1 MNSIKIKN
9 QSLRIIFFI
18 FSLFLLSG
26 VTAQTTDKKITIQNK
41 SISLKEAFALIEQQ
55 TGYSIAY
62 EHSTLDLNKSIS
74 LSLKDAS
81 VDKALRQILTN
92 TQHTYKINGYH
103 IIILRSKEEKSP
115 SKTET
120 PNLTQTIRGVVMDSK
135 TNIPV
140 EFATVGLQENPSLSA
155 ATDSL
160 GRFTIKRVPVG
171 RYNIQTSLFGYQP
184 QITNEIVVTSSKE
197 VNLEILLSEN
207 AFRLDEVV
215 VTPTINK
222 EELIN
227 PMAIAGGRMINME
240 EAGRFANGFDDP
252 ARLVAAFA
260 GVAGEIGSNALI
272 VRGNSPQYT
281 KWQLEGTEVP
291 IPSHFADYTGL
302 GGGFLSALN
311 ANVIT
316 NSDFYNGAFPAEYNN
331 ALAGVFDM
339 RMRAGNNQRY
349 EHSFLIGLMGME
361 FASEGPISKSRG
373 SSYLFNL
380 RASNTSLVT
389 NGDANL
395 SYEDMSFKL
404 NFPTKRAGTFS
415 VWGLGLLD
423 RNKSTAEKD
432 PSQWETMGDRRN
444 GKDNLEK
451 FMGGLTHKYIIDNR
465 TSIQSS
471 LVSTYSADHLW
482 IDQIKPGGLP
492 VCVADIKNRDLGVIA
507 STAITRKF
515 SPRHT
520 NRTGIRFTH
529 LSYDLNYQVSPAIG
543 LDEPA
548 IPVSKGNDN
557 STAWSAYTTSL
568 YSFNQYLTGTVGLN
582 LNQFSLTNEW
592 SFEPRAALK
601 WSPDD
606 THSLAL
612 AYGLHSQREKLNYYY
627 VQKTADGRTSTN
639 RDLEFTKAHHVSLSY
654 NWRLSPN
661 LNLKI
666 EPYFQYLFQVP
677 VEAGST
683 FSIINHQDYYLDRI
697 LTNQGAGRNY
707 GVDVTLERY
716 MKDGFYYMVSGSL
729 FKSQY
734 KGGDDVW
741 RNTRYDRGFLLNL
754 VAGKEWM
761 VGKRKQNTFGING
774 RIFAH
779 GGDRYTPI
787 DETKS
792 QEMHEIIL
800 DESKAYSQQFKPVM
814 NGDLSINFRINKKK
828 VSHEF
833 SLKILNVGMRT
844 GMFFYEYQE
853 NIREIKKE
861 NGTGLI
867 PNLSYKIYF

>member
-1 MNSIKIKN
+1 MNPIIKN
-9 QSLRIIFFI
+9 QSLRITFFI

-26 VTAQTTDKKITIQNK
+26 ITAQNTDKKITIQRK
-41 SISLKEAFALIEQQ
+41 SISLKDAFALIEQQ

-62 EHSTLDLNKSIS
+62 EHSTLELNKSIS
-74 LSLKDAS
+74 LSLNDAS
-81 VDKALRQILTN
+81 LDKALSQILTG
-92 TQHTYKINGYH
+92 TGHTYKIKGYH
-103 IIILRSKEEKSP
+103 IIILQSKEEKSP
-115 SKTET
+115 SKAET
-120 PNLTQTIRGVVMDSK
+120 TNLTQTIRGVVIDSK
-135 TNIPV
+135 TNIPI
-140 EFATVGLQENPSLSA
+140 EFATVSLQENPSMGA
-155 ATDSL
+155 VTDSL
-160 GRFTIKRVPVG
+160 GRFQIKKVPVG

-197 VNLEILLSEN
+197 VTLEVLLSEN

-215 VTPTINK
+215 VTPTVNK

-252 ARLVAAFA
+252 ARLVTAFA

-281 KWQLEGTEVP
+281 KWQLEGVEVP

-311 ANVIT
+311 ANNIT
-316 NSDFYNGAFPAEYNN
+316 NSDFYNGAFPADYSN
-331 ALAGVFDM
+331 ALAGIFDM
-339 RMRAGNNQRY
+339 RMRAGNSQRY
-349 EHSFLIGLMGME
+349 EHSFLVGLMGME
-361 FASEGPISKSRG
+361 FASEGPISRSKN

-395 SYEDMSFKL
+395 SYEDVSFKL
-404 NFPTKRAGTFS
+404 NFPTKHAGTFS

-423 RNKSTAEKD
+423 RNKSVAEED
-432 PSQWETMGDRRN
+432 PSNWETMGDRRN
-444 GKDNLEK
+444 GKDDLEK
-451 FMGGLTHKYIIDNR
+451 FMGGFTHKYVLDNR

-471 LVSTYSADHLW
+471 LVSTYAGDHLW
-482 IDQIKPGGLP
+482 IDQIKPGGQS
-492 VCVADIKNRDLGVIA
+492 VCVADIKNRNLNVMA
-507 STAITRKF
+507 STALTRKV
-515 SPRHT
+515 SSRHT

-543 LDEPA
+543 LDQPA
-548 IPVSKGNDN
+548 IPISKGNDN
-557 STAWSAYTTSL
+557 STVWSAYTTSL
-568 YSFNQYLTGTVGLN
+568 FSFNRHLTGTVGLN
-582 LNQFSLTNEW
+582 LNHFALTNEW
-592 SFEPRAALK
+592 SVEPRAALK
-601 WSPDD
+601 WSPIDK
-606 THSLAL
+606 HSLAL
-612 AYGLHSQREKLNYYY
+612 AYGLHSQREKLSYYY
-627 VQKTADGRTSTN
+627 VEKTVDGKTVTN
-639 RDLEFTKAHHVSLSY
+639 KDLELAKAHHLSLSY
-654 NWRLSPN
+654 NWRLSSN
-661 LNLKI
+661 LNLKV

-677 VEAGST
+677 VEEGST
-683 FSIINHQDYYLDRI
+683 FSIINLQDYYLDKI

-716 MKDGFYYMVSGSL
+716 MKDGFYYMISGSL

-741 RNTRYDRGFLLNL
+741 RSTRYDRGFLLNL

-779 GGDRYTPI
+779 GGDRYTPL
-787 DETKS
+787 DEAKS
-792 QEMHEIIL
+792 QEMHEIMFE
-800 DESKAYSQQFKPVM
+800 ESRAYSQQFKTAL
-814 NGDLSINFRINKKK
+814 NGDLSINYRINKKK

-833 SLKILNVGMRT
+833 SLKILNVGMST

-853 NIREIKKE
+853 NLREIKKE